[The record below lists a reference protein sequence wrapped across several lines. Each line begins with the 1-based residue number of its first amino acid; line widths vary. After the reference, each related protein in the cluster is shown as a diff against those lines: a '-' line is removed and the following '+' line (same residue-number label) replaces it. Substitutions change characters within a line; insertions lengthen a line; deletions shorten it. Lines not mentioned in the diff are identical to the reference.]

1 MPVFKFRVAW
11 EEEDNIYRDIALVSG
26 QTFLAFQE
34 AILKAFEFDNKH
46 AGVFYESNDKLVKG
60 RAIDSEVLVNKKDA
74 PALAM
79 VKTPVS
85 ALVDAPNKKFIYV
98 YDKVK
103 QWTFIIDLIGIEK
116 EESIK
121 ITYPHC
127 FRKEGLAPS
136 QTGIIKGL
144 QSDKLVELEDKY
156 DLNSEDM
163 DEQGFSNDD
172 NFGGDNDS
180 DSEGMDSNDSLDF

>member
-11 EEEDNIYRDIALVSG
+11 EEEENIYRDIALVSG
-26 QTFLAFQE
+26 QTFLMFQE

-46 AGVFYESNDKLVKG
+46 AGVFYESNDKLVRG

-85 ALVDAPNKKFIYV
+85 ALIDTPDKKFIYV

-103 QWTFIIDLIGIEK
+103 QWTFIIDLIGIDK

-136 QTGIIKGL
+136 QTGVIKGL
-144 QSDKLVELEDKY
+144 PSDKLVELEDKY

-163 DEQGFSNDD
+163 EEQGFSNDD
-172 NFGGDNDS
+172 NFGESDDS
-180 DSEGMDSNDSLDF
+180 SDANDSLDF